1 MTSLR
6 AKIKRRLSIKDTP
19 GRLSP
24 PSPPNLSI
32 PLLTLIPQTADF
44 SADEADEETTAHMA
58 KEIEEAEK
66 HGYDAGKPGSFI
78 NKLIE
83 RGNRKT
89 EEQIRKEGMVQGGK

>member
-1 MTSLR
+1 
-6 AKIKRRLSIKDTP
+6 
-19 GRLSP
+19 
-24 PSPPNLSI
+24 
-32 PLLTLIPQTADF
+32 
-44 SADEADEETTAHMA
+44 MA

-89 EEQIRKEGMVQGGK
+89 EEQVRREGEKK